1 MAYYNRIMS
10 ERSDKGETANQE
22 IDCSVREATFGDY
35 EAISQVK
42 RRNGLDVVDYL
53 DWVRLWNDNPFR
65 SELSVPMGWVLESK
79 AQGIVGTFS
88 NIPRMYTFNCEPVR
102 AAVASAWAVDP
113 HFRSKAIFLAN
124 KYFSR
129 KNVDLFLDT
138 TASPQAGVL
147 FKAFKCKDIPGPS
160 FARILFWITNYAG
173 FAGAVLRKAR
183 VPAFAGMRH
192 AAGIAFHCRDLAHLS
207 KGRFLRKEICLLPS
221 FDERFDAI
229 WELLRRRRGRLL
241 AVRTR
246 EALTW
251 QFHHAAEYGDPV
263 ILGLLEG
270 NSLSGYLIMKRY
282 DQEQFGLRRFRVVDI
297 QALREDASTILS
309 LMSAALDHAARSG
322 VDVVE
327 AIGFHES
334 KRDLLE
340 RLNPR
345 HRSLP
350 SCPYLYR
357 VNANSRSPLNALH
370 EADAWDPSP
379 FDGDAAL

>member
-1 MAYYNRIMS
+1 MS
-10 ERSDKGETANQE
+10 VRSDKNEPANQE
-22 IDCSVREATFGDY
+22 IDCSIREATFGDY

-53 DWVRLWNDNPFR
+53 DWVHLWNDNPFR
-65 SELSVPMGWVLESK
+65 SELSVPIGWVLESK

-102 AAVASAWAVDP
+102 VAVASAWAVDP
-113 HFRSKAIFLAN
+113 HFRSAALLLINQF
-124 KYFSR
+124 FSQ
-129 KNVDLFLDT
+129 KNIDLYLDT
-138 TASPQAGVL
+138 TASQQAGVL

-173 FAGAVLRKAR
+173 FAGTLLRKAR

-192 AAGIAFHCRDLAHLS
+192 AAGIAFRCQDLAHLP
-207 KGRFLRKEICLLPS
+207 KGRYLRKEICRLPS

-229 WELLRRRRGRLL
+229 WELLRRRRDRLF

-251 QFHHAAEYGDPV
+251 QFRSGPEYGDPV

-297 QALREDASTILS
+297 QALREEASTILS
-309 LMSAALDHAARSG
+309 LMSAALEYAARSG

-327 AIGFHES
+327 AMGFHES

-345 HRSLP
+345 HRLLP

-357 VNANSRSPLNALH
+357 VSANSRSTLNALH
-370 EADAWDPSP
+370 EADAWDASP